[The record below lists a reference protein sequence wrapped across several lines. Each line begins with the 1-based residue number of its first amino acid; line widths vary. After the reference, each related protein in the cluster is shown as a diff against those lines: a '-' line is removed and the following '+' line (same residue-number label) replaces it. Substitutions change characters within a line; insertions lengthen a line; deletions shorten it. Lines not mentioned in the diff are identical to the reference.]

1 LMRNQR
7 KLKVPRVSTCM
18 HMEIFAIEGTIVAL
32 TVCSYF
38 VGESSSL
45 KRASKLSATEI
56 LDQRFTKKTELKEK
70 ELELRRMEL
79 ELQKRKMEGEEE
91 ERKQRLQLELE
102 ERRALLELLKKH
114 L

>member
-1 LMRNQR
+1 M
-7 KLKVPRVSTCM
+7 P
-18 HMEIFAIEGTIVAL
+18 VAWHRIAYNAL
-32 TVCSYF
+32 VY
-38 VGESSSL
+38 VGESSTP
-45 KRASKLSATEI
+45 KRGSKPSAAEI
-56 LDQRFTKKTELKEK
+56 LEQRFTKKAELKEK

-79 ELQKRKMEGEEE
+79 ELQKRKMDGEEE